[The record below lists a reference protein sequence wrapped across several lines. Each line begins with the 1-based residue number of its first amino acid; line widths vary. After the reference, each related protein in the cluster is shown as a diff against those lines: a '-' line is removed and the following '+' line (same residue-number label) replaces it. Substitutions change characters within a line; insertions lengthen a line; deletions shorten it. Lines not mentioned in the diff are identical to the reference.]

1 MWQHGWPELQEA
13 SGSMKKLSARSN
25 ELWWEFKSETWRGM
39 TRKVRI
45 TVEQEEQRGVSGEGL

>member
-25 ELWWEFKSETWRGM
+25 ELWWEFKFETWRGM

-45 TVEQEEQRGVSGEGL
+45 AVEQGEQRGVSGEGL